1 MPPKRKATK
10 KGGFLPLLMLPGG
23 LMGLTALLSK
33 MGPSGSGLVGGNV
46 TGGARSMRRR

>member
-46 TGGARSMRRR
+46 TGGRRRR